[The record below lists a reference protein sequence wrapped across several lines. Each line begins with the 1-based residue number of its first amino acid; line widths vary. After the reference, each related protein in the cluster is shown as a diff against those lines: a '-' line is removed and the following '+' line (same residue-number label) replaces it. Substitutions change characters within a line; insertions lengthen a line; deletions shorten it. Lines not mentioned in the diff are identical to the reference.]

1 MTGFRG
7 NLKLN
12 SFNSQGEVHPGGDMK
27 KEYTIRFK
35 TDETDD
41 ICEMEEYMDEEEL
54 IFTIDN
60 KDVICPQ
67 EMSEMI
73 SKLDNNILGL
83 A

>member
-1 MTGFRG
+1 
-7 NLKLN
+7 
-12 SFNSQGEVHPGGDMK
+12 MK

>member
-1 MTGFRG
+1 
-7 NLKLN
+7 
-12 SFNSQGEVHPGGDMK
+12 MK

-67 EMSEMI
+67 EMCEML